1 VGIGGWAMKSGT
13 GSATGRHAQTRDIDA
28 ERQLN
33 WKTGSALM
41 TTRAADSKCQ
51 QDFIRSDLA
60 VRDGEVGQGRRVR
73 RLVDRLT
80 RPGKEHNLY
89 RLSLLIEKRQA
100 LKQRY
105 QIACCAREE
114 TDFLA
119 DAMKARKAAVPN
131 SGGDVM
137 SIETDIQQVD

>member
-1 VGIGGWAMKSGT
+1 
-13 GSATGRHAQTRDIDA
+13 
-28 ERQLN
+28 
-33 WKTGSALM
+33 
-41 TTRAADSKCQ
+41 
-51 QDFIRSDLA
+51 
-60 VRDGEVGQGRRVR
+60 
-73 RLVDRLT
+73 
-80 RPGKEHNLY
+80 
-89 RLSLLIEKRQA
+89 LIEKRQA

-105 QIACCAREE
+105 KIACCAREK